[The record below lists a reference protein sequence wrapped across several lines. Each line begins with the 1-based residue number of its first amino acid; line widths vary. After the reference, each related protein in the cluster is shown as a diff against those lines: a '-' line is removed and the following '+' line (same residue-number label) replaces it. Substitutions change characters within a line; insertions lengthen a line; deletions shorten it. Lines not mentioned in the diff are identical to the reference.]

1 MFLLPRT
8 SPGDVLPTSDGERV
22 LAIFTMLAG
31 SVFLSFLVSV
41 LVDTLTALNQQGQH
55 IER

>member
-1 MFLLPRT
+1 VP
-8 SPGDVLPTSDGERV
+8 PTSDGERM
-22 LAIFTMLAG
+22 LAILTMLAG

-41 LVDTLTALNQQGQH
+41 LVDTLAALSQQGQH